1 MKIIQFKL
9 ANPIERV
16 NSPLYEASLNLSL
29 SAAGHSPF
37 HPQADF

>member
-1 MKIIQFKL
+1 MKIIQFKW

-29 SAAGHSPF
+29 SAVGHSPF

>member
-1 MKIIQFKL
+1 MKIIQFKW
-9 ANPIERV
+9 ANPIEWV

-29 SAAGHSPF
+29 SAVGHSPF